1 VLLELRQFILERL
14 KHHLREQG
22 YDTRLINAVMDA
34 PLGTLPDL
42 ASRLEALH
50 GFMSLDVS
58 DSLVAANKR
67 IGNILR
73 KSDDL
78 LNGKIMGD
86 RLIIEEERFLF
97 EEISNISEKL
107 DQLYQK
113 ADYTAALNL
122 LAGLS
127 VSIDA
132 FFEHVMVMD
141 DDTEVR
147 VNRLNLLLKLKGMF
161 DRVANLALIG

>member
-1 VLLELRQFILERL
+1 
-14 KHHLREQG
+14 
-22 YDTRLINAVMDA
+22 M
-34 PLGTLPDL
+34 
-42 ASRLEALH
+42 
-50 GFMSLDVS
+50 
-58 DSLVAANKR
+58 
-67 IGNILR
+67 
-73 KSDDL
+73 
-78 LNGKIMGD
+78 
-86 RLIIEEERFLF
+86 LF

-107 DQLYQK
+107 DQLYKQ

-141 DDTEVR
+141 EDAEVR
-147 VNRLNLLLKLKGMF
+147 VNRLNLLLNLKGMF